1 MNKKGLILSIF
12 ISLIVILSL
21 GSVFAED
28 ISNANSDDSASS
40 PIANDAVYGEITT
53 SSNYTVHTG
62 SNSSTIQNIINSMHD
77 GDVLN
82 FEKGEYKDICIY
94 IDKNITV
101 NGNGAQLIG
110 YQTPGINN
118 TNIPD
123 IVKNTT
129 KTGGYGISNFAT
141 VYILKTSNVKLNGLT
156 MVSLNSTTYSNAVL
170 YAYQSKNLE
179 IINNTIIGSSW
190 GIYLQTCVNTTI
202 NQNTIKN
209 QATTGILNFGSAK
222 SIIKNNKITN
232 AVNSIQQHPHRF
244 KRRNL
249 PYAFRRTYCI

>member
-1 MNKKGLILSIF
+1 MNKKGLILSIL
-12 ISLIVILSL
+12 IALIVILSS

-40 PIANDAVYGEITT
+40 PIANDAVYGETTT

-118 TNIPD
+118 T
-123 IVKNTT
+123 
-129 KTGGYGISNFAT
+129 ISQ
-141 VYILKTSNVKLNGLT
+141 ILLKTQQKLEDT
-156 MVSLNSTTYSNAVL
+156 
-170 YAYQSKNLE
+170 E
-179 IINNTIIGSSW
+179 
-190 GIYLQTCVNTTI
+190 
-202 NQNTIKN
+202 
-209 QATTGILNFGSAK
+209 
-222 SIIKNNKITN
+222 
-232 AVNSIQQHPHRF
+232 
-244 KRRNL
+244 
-249 PYAFRRTYCI
+249 

>member
-12 ISLIVILSL
+12 ISLIVILSS

-118 TNIPD
+118 TNIPN
-123 IVKNTT
+123 IVKKHN
-129 KTGGYGISNFAT
+129 
-141 VYILKTSNVKLNGLT
+141 
-156 MVSLNSTTYSNAVL
+156 
-170 YAYQSKNLE
+170 KNWR
-179 IINNTIIGSSW
+179 IR
-190 GIYLQTCVNTTI
+190 
-202 NQNTIKN
+202 
-209 QATTGILNFGSAK
+209 
-222 SIIKNNKITN
+222 NK
-232 AVNSIQQHPHRF
+232 
-244 KRRNL
+244 
-249 PYAFRRTYCI
+249 